1 MLLQSPKRAH
11 HSYKVGSRL
20 FWSWQ
25 AGRARLIWGSPA
37 DPIRHL
43 TRPPSMSVWRSLSV
57 PPLPSEIPQRPAP
70 SVSVGPWGHDIRLL
84 LCAQGNVL
92 NRAAHTLAVIS
103 LTDSDSS
110 VATSLRSVMSGPIG
124 PQPEHTLGVMS
135 NSARAHGCA
144 AFGSRHRPGA
154 RCLST
159 VHHISRSPSVIL
171 LTDSEPDKAGP
182 SAPGAL
188 RDARSSVISLTDSEP
203 DEAGPSAPEALRDA
217 RSSVISLTDS
227 EPDEAGPS
235 APRALR
241 DTPHA
246 NPDFPDREETQGYKA
261 LVNFPAATTSDSDTD
276 RTASLPPQL
285 IIKWGS
291 NGCVRSH
298 GQSHENPIN
307 VEDIRIW
314 PIDFHVCNIAQFIC
328 LTRLPGHHQRLQKM
342 FEEYFGIPYCPRT
355 FRRTRK
361 VWERRANQNLHARFI
376 DYRRSE
382 RGLWSTF
389 TKEAKQVI

>member
-1 MLLQSPKRAH
+1 MRSPTLLQSPKRAH

-20 FWSWQ
+20 FWPWQ

-57 PPLPSEIPQRPAP
+57 PPLPSEIPQRPTP

-84 LCAQGNVL
+84 LRAQENVL

-110 VATSLRSVMSGPIG
+110 VATSSRSVMSGPIG
-124 PQPEHTLGVMS
+124 PQPECTLGVMS
-135 NSARAHGCA
+135 NSARAHRCA

-159 VHHISRSPSVIL
+159 VHHISESPSVIS
-171 LTDSEPDKAGP
+171 LTDSEPDEAGP

-241 DTPHA
+241 DTP
-246 NPDFPDREETQGYKA
+246 P
-261 LVNFPAATTSDSDTD
+261 
-276 RTASLPPQL
+276 
-285 IIKWGS
+285 
-291 NGCVRSH
+291 CRS
-298 GQSHENPIN
+298 
-307 VEDIRIW
+307 
-314 PIDFHVCNIAQFIC
+314 
-328 LTRLPGHHQRLQKM
+328 RLPQQRRDAGIQSLSQLSRCHH
-342 FEEYFGIPYCPRT
+342 I
-355 FRRTRK
+355 
-361 VWERRANQNLHARFI
+361 
-376 DYRRSE
+376 
-382 RGLWSTF
+382 
-389 TKEAKQVI
+389 